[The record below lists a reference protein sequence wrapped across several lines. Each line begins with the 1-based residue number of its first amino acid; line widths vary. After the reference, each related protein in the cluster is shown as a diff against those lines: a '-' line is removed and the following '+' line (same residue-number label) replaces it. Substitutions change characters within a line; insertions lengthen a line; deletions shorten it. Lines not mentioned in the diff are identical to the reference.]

1 VLAASETLRFGL
13 RPAHWVLAVGLGVTL
28 LAGALRLWRGATV
41 RLAAA
46 R

>member
-1 VLAASETLRFGL
+1 LAVNETLRSGL
-13 RPAHWVLAVGLGVTL
+13 RPAHWVLVVGLGVTL
-28 LAGALRLWRGATV
+28 LAGALRLWRGATM